1 MAAPEQRNIEWGT
14 ADVEDAT
21 LSVQLTGASS
31 KAWKQRFGSVLTLLD
46 ARHSRWGEV
55 HLNKKGIRVVE
66 VQPGTESELRHF
78 GGSLSGDSRD
88 EPHPARI
95 VLAPGVETSR
105 ATVATGHGS
114 PYRWRSKKEARSIE
128 SGPGVA

>member
-55 HLNKKGIRVVE
+55 HLNKKGIRVVD

-78 GGSLSGDSRD
+78 L
-88 EPHPARI
+88 ETV
-95 VLAPGVETSR
+95 VL
-105 ATVATGHGS
+105 
-114 PYRWRSKKEARSIE
+114 
-128 SGPGVA
+128 